1 MWPQRI
7 IESLES
13 KIVAVVVF
21 EREQDAVPT
30 ARALARGGITCIEPT
45 LRTDAAPA
53 ALRAILREVPEM
65 TVGAG
70 TVLSA
75 DQVRLVREIGV
86 QFAVAPGCNS
96 EVVTAAAEADL
107 PFAPGVATPSEIE
120 AAHGRGCGVLKLF
133 PATALGGPAYL
144 KSVNAAY
151 RHLGLRFIPTGGVTA
166 ETMVDWLA
174 MPEVL
179 AVGGSW
185 LAPAALL
192 HDQNWDEIERRARDA
207 VERAKSVEGV
217 RPA

>member
-1 MWPQRI
+1 
-7 IESLES
+7 
-13 KIVAVVVF
+13 
-21 EREQDAVPT
+21 
-30 ARALARGGITCIEPT
+30 
-45 LRTDAAPA
+45 
-53 ALRAILREVPEM
+53 M

-86 QFAVAPGCNS
+86 QFAVAPGCNP

-107 PFAPGVATPSEIE
+107 PFAPGVATPSDIE
-120 AAHGRGCGVLKLF
+120 AAHGRGCTVLKLF
-133 PATALGGPAYL
+133 PATALGGPSYL

-192 HDQNWDEIERRARDA
+192 HEQNWDEIERRARDA